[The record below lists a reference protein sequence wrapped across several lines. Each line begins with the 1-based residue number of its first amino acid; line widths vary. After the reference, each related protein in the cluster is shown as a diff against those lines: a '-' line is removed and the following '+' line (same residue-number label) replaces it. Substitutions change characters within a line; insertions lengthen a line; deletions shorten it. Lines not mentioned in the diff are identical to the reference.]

1 MLKPYPLY
9 WKKHAPGWTR
19 TQDLSKNGHDNSNAE
34 AHVVMQM
41 SAGPLVMLALAR
53 DNKVEEIERLVASGV
68 PVDISNQMGQTAL
81 HIAAL
86 WGNLEA
92 AAALLRLGTPANIRN
107 T

>member
-1 MLKPYPLY
+1 M
-9 WKKHAPGWTR
+9 A
-19 TQDLSKNGHDNSNAE
+19 
-34 AHVVMQM
+34 
-41 SAGPLVMLALAR
+41 AGPLVMLALAR

-68 PVDISNQMGQTAL
+68 PVDISNQTAL

-107 T
+107 TSQRQAKLQRDVRAAAAAWRPH